1 MALKEE
7 LLKNID
13 NLVKSIYE
21 LSTKEIENGFIQL
34 LDSIE
39 PLVSAE
45 MEIDWNT
52 LLINIQE
59 AYVNKNYV
67 ELADVL
73 LYKLKPF
80 V

>member
-1 MALKEE
+1 MKEE

-45 MEIDWNT
+45 MEIGWNT

>member
-1 MALKEE
+1 MKEE
-7 LLKNID
+7 LLENID

-21 LSTKEIENGFIQL
+21 LSTKEIETGFIQL

-39 PLVSAE
+39 PLVSADVG
-45 MEIDWNT
+45 IDWNT

-67 ELADVL
+67 ELADLL
-73 LYKLKPF
+73 LYELKVVF
-80 V
+80 G

>member
-1 MALKEE
+1 MKEE
-7 LLKNID
+7 LLENID

-21 LSTKEIENGFIQL
+21 LSTKEIETGFIQL

-39 PLVSAE
+39 PLVSSE
-45 MEIDWNT
+45 VGIDWNT

-67 ELADVL
+67 ELADLL
-73 LYKLKPF
+73 LYELKVVF
-80 V
+80 G